1 MWALLIHTVAASW
14 VTAVSCIWLAACLS
28 IGRMPMYVAEG
39 PDRLLVGYWLSL
51 YKISFVLI
59 FVSTAASLLAII
71 KYKSIVAAVILSVTL
86 ALLIFPPYF
95 VQWYFD

>member
-1 MWALLIHTVAASW
+1 
-14 VTAVSCIWLAACLS
+14 
-28 IGRMPMYVAEG
+28 
-39 PDRLLVGYWLSL
+39 
-51 YKISFVLI
+51 
-59 FVSTAASLLAII
+59 LAII